1 MLQNQQ
7 YNANTGLNL
16 KFLNN
21 SLHAYEMCAH
31 AQHVA
36 AVNPKVTSLLAFAL
50 CHDSWLLLYQITKHQ
65 KVQMTVLKKD
75 IHSNHHHPLKHFPSS
90 LQSVTFH
97 WGAILTINAT

>member
-36 AVNPKVTSLLAFAL
+36 AVNPKVTSLLALTLSRFLFAAL
-50 CHDSWLLLYQITKHQ
+50 SNYEASKSTNDS
-65 KVQMTVLKKD
+65 
-75 IHSNHHHPLKHFPSS
+75 P
-90 LQSVTFH
+90 
-97 WGAILTINAT
+97 

>member
-50 CHDSWLLLYQITKHQ
+50 CHDSCLLLYQITKHQ
-65 KVQMTVLKKD
+65 KVQMTVLKK
-75 IHSNHHHPLKHFPSS
+75 IFTVTIIIPSNISPLLCSP
-90 LQSVTFH
+90 
-97 WGAILTINAT
+97 

>member
-1 MLQNQQ
+1 MPVMLQNQQ

-36 AVNPKVTSLLAFAL
+36 AVNPKVTSLLALTLSRFLVAAL
-50 CHDSWLLLYQITKHQ
+50 SNYEASKSTNDS
-65 KVQMTVLKKD
+65 
-75 IHSNHHHPLKHFPSS
+75 P
-90 LQSVTFH
+90 
-97 WGAILTINAT
+97 

>member
-50 CHDSWLLLYQITKHQ
+50 CHDSWLLLYQITKHR
-65 KVQMTVLKKD
+65 KVQMTVLKK
-75 IHSNHHHPLKHFPSS
+75 IFTVTIIIPSNISPLLCS
-90 LQSVTFH
+90 L
-97 WGAILTINAT
+97 